1 MIELI
6 RLHHVSFAVSDLAA
20 SKKFFGDVL
29 GLPEIERPAFNFP
42 GAWYALGDRQMHL
55 IEQSGAGVET
65 RGRISRADHAALE
78 VKDLAPVRE
87 ALDAAEIPYQN
98 GENDAL
104 GFSQVFCSDPDG
116 HTIEFVVYS

>member
-6 RLHHVSFAVSDLAA
+6 RLHHVSFAVADLAA
-20 SKKFFGDVL
+20 SKKFFGETL
-29 GLPEIERPAFNFP
+29 GLPEIERPAFGFP

-55 IEQSGAGVET
+55 IEQAGAGHEAK
-65 RGRISRADHAALE
+65 GRISRADHAALE
-78 VKDLAPVRE
+78 VKDLAPVRQT
-87 ALDAAEIPYQN
+87 LDAAGIPYQT
-98 GENDAL
+98 GENDDL